1 MPNSVAV
8 TGAGMI
14 PTANLTLLYGS
25 LPLEERFV
33 AARLDGFK
41 AVEILFPYD
50 QEPEWYAQQLQ
61 ENGLQ
66 LALINTP
73 VDTEAARWGR
83 AAVPGQGADFRRDL
97 QRAARVCEAT
107 GCPAIHVMAGA
118 VAPSEHE
125 AGRSALLD
133 NLSWAAAAYPGLRLQ
148 LEALNTFDVP
158 GYFYSEPGRVADI
171 LQSMAID
178 SVGMQFD
185 FYHVVRQGLDLPAE
199 LERALPWLR
208 YVQVAG
214 SPQRHEPRADQDGIA
229 QAFTRLHEY
238 GYRGHVGYEYRPA
251 ADASAGLAWAQGLSN
266 LFSNLPAGRSAG

>member
-1 MPNSVAV
+1 MPNSVVA

-14 PTANLTLLYGS
+14 PTANLTLLYGG

-33 AARLDGFK
+33 AARRDGFN

-50 QEPEWYAQQLQ
+50 EQPEWYAQRLQ

-73 VDTEAARWGR
+73 VDTETARWGR
-83 AAVPGQGADFRRDL
+83 AAVPGQGAHFQRDFE
-97 QRAARVCEAT
+97 RAARVCEVT

-125 AGRSALLD
+125 VGRSALLD

-158 GYFYSEPGRVADI
+158 GYFYSDPGRVSDI
-171 LQSMAID
+171 LQSLATA

-199 LERALPWLR
+199 LERALPWLC

-214 SPQRHEPRADQDGIA
+214 SPQRNEPRPDQDGIA
-229 QAFTRLHEY
+229 QAFARLHEY

-251 ADASAGLAWAQGLSN
+251 ADASAGLAWARGLSN
-266 LFSNLPAGRSAG
+266 LFSNLPAGQSVG